1 LIDFT
6 KGFQMGRESRW
17 RAWLAIGSAVVALT
31 LLPVPVQAQY
41 LDPGA
46 GSIIIQ
52 AVIAVVIGVAAT
64 VRIYWSKISAF
75 VTRKSKRDGGL

>member
-1 LIDFT
+1 
-6 KGFQMGRESRW
+6 MGRESR
-17 RAWLAIGSAVVALT
+17 RRVCLAIGTAVVALT
-31 LLPVPVQAQY
+31 LLPAPLQGQY

-52 AVIAVVIGVAAT
+52 AVIAVVIGLAAT